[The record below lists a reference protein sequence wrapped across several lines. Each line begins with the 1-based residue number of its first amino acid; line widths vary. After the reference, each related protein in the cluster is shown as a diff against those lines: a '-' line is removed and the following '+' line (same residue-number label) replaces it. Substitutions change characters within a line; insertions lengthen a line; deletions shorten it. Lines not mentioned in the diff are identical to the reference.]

1 MKTYLAEIHD
11 LPIIRELAYAIWPV
25 SYSELL
31 SRDQLDYMLENF
43 YSLES
48 LTRQLLDKGHKFLI
62 TERNDH
68 PLAFASYEVNA
79 DDSKFTKIH
88 KLYTQPSE
96 QGKGI
101 GKSLINIISQESK
114 EAGMQ
119 GLILNVNKY
128 NHAKSFY
135 EKLGF
140 TVKGEEVIDIGE
152 GYVMDDYI
160 MGLVF

>member
-48 LTRQLLDKGHKFLI
+48 LTRQMLDQGHKFLI
-62 TERNDH
+62 AERNDF
-68 PLAFASYEVNA
+68 PLAFASYELNNN
-79 DDSKFTKIH
+79 DSNFTKIH

-101 GKSLINIISQESK
+101 GKSLIEIIENESK
-114 EAGMQ
+114 AAAMIGIM
-119 GLILNVNKY
+119 LNVNKY
-128 NHAKSFY
+128 NSAKVFY
-135 EKLGF
+135 EKIGF

-160 MGLVF
+160 MGLTF